1 MAGLRFTELQS
12 RPMEFLDFT
21 SLTLDEFQQLVP
33 PFETAFH
40 ARMAVWRMD
49 GKPRTARRFT
59 VYKNCPLPTPEDRL
73 LFILTYLKTYA
84 LQVVHG
90 RLFGM
95 VQGKA
100 NQWIHVLLPVLL
112 AALRALGD
120 APARSLSALAQRLG
134 VSEADA
140 ATVVT
145 PLEEEPAHGG
155 ADPAAEAAAPLLPM
169 TGPNGGSSA
178 PKTRLNSK
186 QVIAG
191 RKEITPSK
199 MSCSSM
205 PCSSSSF

>member
-1 MAGLRFTELQS
+1 MAGVRFADLQS

-21 SLTLDEFQQLVP
+21 SVTLDEFQQLVP
-33 PFETAFH
+33 PFEAAFH
-40 ARMAVWRMD
+40 AHMAAWRMD

-59 VYKNCPLPTPEDRL
+59 VYQTCPLPTPEDRL

-112 AALRALGD
+112 AALRTLGD
-120 APARSLSALAQRLG
+120 APARSLTTLAQRLG

-140 ATVVT
+140 ATVVVL
-145 PLEEEPAHGG
+145 LEEAPAPVVAG
-155 ADPAAEAAAPLLPM
+155 PAAAPASPLLPM
-169 TGPNGGSSA
+169 TGPNDASSA
-178 PKTRLNSK
+178 PKTLLNRRT
-186 QVIAG
+186 VIAG
-191 RKEITPSK
+191 RKRTTR
-199 MSCSSM
+199 
-205 PCSSSSF
+205 

>member
-33 PFETAFH
+33 PFEAAFH

-49 GKPRTARRFT
+49 GKPRTAHRFT

-73 LFILTYLKTYA
+73 LFSLTYLKTYT
-84 LQVVHG
+84 LQVVQG

-112 AALRALGD
+112 TALRTLGD
-120 APARSLSALAQRLG
+120 APARSLAALAQRLG
-134 VSEADA
+134 VSEADM

-145 PLEEEPAHGG
+145 PLEEEPALGG
-155 ADPAAEAAAPLLPM
+155 ADPAAAPASPLLPM
-169 TGPNGGSSA
+169 TGRSGGSSA

-186 QVIAG
+186 RVIAG